1 MNERQKTLFE
11 FVSASHGDQK
21 RKYTGDPYTNH
32 LLAVAEMASA
42 YSKDPLAYE
51 KGLCHDLLEDTGAT
65 EEQLFLKLRE
75 IGYTMAEADSI
86 CECVRELTD
95 VYTKEKYPDR
105 NRRERKLNEAQRL
118 GMITPDSQTVKYADL
133 INNTESIVEHD
144 PDFSK
149 TYLEEKLQTIDYM
162 RGGNIHLFVKCCHTL
177 HEAANKLNY
186 HIFNRCSTQ
195 QNYG

>member
-51 KGLCHDLLEDTGAT
+51 KGLCHDLFEDTDVT
-65 EEQLFLKLRE
+65 EDQLYIALKK
-75 IGYTMAEADSI
+75 IGYSVQEAGEI
-86 CECVRELTD
+86 CECVKDLTD
-95 VYTKEKYPDR
+95 VYTKENFPAR
-105 NRRERKLNEAQRL
+105 NRHERKLAEAQRL
-118 GMITPDSQTVKYADL
+118 GTIAPNSQTVKYADL

-186 HIFNRCSTQ
+186 HIFNR
-195 QNYG
+195 